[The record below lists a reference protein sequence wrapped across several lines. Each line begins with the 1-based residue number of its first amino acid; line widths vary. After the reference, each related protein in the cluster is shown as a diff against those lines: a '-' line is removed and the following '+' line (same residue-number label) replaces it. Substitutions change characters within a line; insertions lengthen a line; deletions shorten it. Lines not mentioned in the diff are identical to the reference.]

1 MKAEPGRSRWPATAR
16 QPARAYACP
25 VSAEFTASPSPLYS
39 YEYLSQQPRLTP
51 SEQCLSAS
59 AANPTLHSAQLA
71 SVHVLASR
79 PITAGDVVP
88 VLVAQERVGSVS
100 QAADAAAGWLTRITV
115 LSLLRAR

>member
-25 VSAEFTASPSPLYS
+25 VSAEFAASPSPLYS

-51 SEQCLSAS
+51 SERCLSAS

-71 SVHVLASR
+71 SGHVLASI
-79 PITAGDVVP
+79 PIVVP

-100 QAADAAAGWLTRITV
+100 QAAGAAAGWLTRITV
-115 LSLLRAR
+115 Q